1 MSDRMIDKVGKL
13 LTQAENAGTPEEAA
27 AFMERAQELAG
38 KNAIDLALARHR
50 QLDKTKVQEP
60 EERSIQVNPYTRKV
74 NRKHFMELAM
84 RVADVNDL
92 EYLIGGREYKLLAV
106 GFPADLEVFEALY
119 THLSVQMVME
129 CDAALK
135 AGANRRTQL
144 VPKQTWEPIP
154 ESERQWGEWHDGS
167 ASYYND
173 EPGWPRDARSDPPS
187 RRLVPVLDEA
197 GQPIMEERSVA
208 VTDGRAFR
216 NDFYDAFVARMSARL
231 WEAKRAALKDA
242 GVGSSDSTETT
253 LALRDKKEVVEKA
266 HAEQRAKV
274 KHLGVYTGVGER
286 ASDHT
291 GAGRAAGRSAAER
304 TPIGSAREVGR

>member
-13 LTQAENAGTPEEAA
+13 LTQAENASTPEEAA
-27 AFMERAQELAG
+27 AFMERAQQLAET
-38 KNAIDLALARHR
+38 NSIDLALARHR

-60 EERSIQVNPYTRKV
+60 EERRIQVNPYTRKQ

-92 EYLIGGREYKLLAV
+92 EYLIGGKQYTLHAV
-106 GFPADLEVFEALY
+106 GFPTDLEVFEALY

-135 AGANRRTQL
+135 AGANRAVQRL
-144 VPKQTWEPIP
+144 PKQTWEEIP
-154 ESERQWGEWHDGS
+154 YDDRDWGDWHNGS

-173 EPGWPRDARSDPPS
+173 SPGYPRDERSDPPS

-197 GQPIMEERSVA
+197 GQPIYEDRSVA
-208 VTDGRAFR
+208 VSDGRAFR
-216 NDFYDAFVARMSARL
+216 NDFYAAFTARMAAKL

-242 GVGSSDSTETT
+242 GVEDASSETG
-253 LALRDKKEVVEKA
+253 LAIRDKKEVVKKA
-266 HAEQRAKV
+266 GEEQRAKI
-274 KHLGVYTGVGER
+274 KHLGVYSGVGER
-286 ASDHT
+286 AVDYT

-304 TPIGSAREVGR
+304 TPIGTSREVGR